1 MNVQQSKYNSVLIVY
16 DCDSQ
21 IFHNINAAKELL
33 AIKGDT
39 CSVDQLL
46 NCNDFLNRKDSEI
59 FRSKLADASTSD
71 EPYVTYMKSLVKSA
85 ERKNIFCQIGFV
97 CAEPKR
103 SVAVI
108 FTFMNAFNET
118 SVQKL
123 DQLTGINTRAAFVKE
138 ADLWLQGLSEEDL
151 MKTVMIYF
159 DVQRF
164 KIINEMF
171 GMTEGDRLL
180 IHIANVISES
190 VGENGIVCRIGS
202 DRFCLLTKTIIRD
215 IPEFIE
221 NLFEN
226 ISSYPLSFEI
236 ACNAGI
242 YLFNGKRRA
251 ADSAIG
257 RAIMAQSPIKGSY
270 TKRYNYY
277 TETLRSNLL
286 TEQEIT
292 GLMRAAL
299 EEEQFVICYQPQ
311 YNHSTGMLVGA
322 EALVRWKHPEKG
334 LISPG
339 VFIPV
344 FEKNGFITALDLY
357 VFDRVCHYIRKCLDE
372 NIHIVPISVNLTRY
386 DIFSQDFIE
395 KLEESRSKN
404 DVPSKYIR
412 IEITESAALGNSQF
426 INVAVRKLHSY
437 GYIVEMDDFGSGYS
451 SLNILK
457 DIDFDIIKLDMRFLQ
472 NENDESNRGGTILSS
487 VVRMVNWLGLP
498 VIAEGVEI
506 VEQADFLRSIGCNYI
521 QGYLYSRPLSEN
533 AYHKLLCSSA
543 GIGITAPEMRL
554 LDTMNAAN
562 FWSSDSME
570 TLIFSNFVGGAA
582 IFDYHDGKTE
592 ILRVNKKYLQ
602 EISIN
607 LSETELVHADIMDW
621 FNEEGKQIYH
631 NMLELAIETE
641 DEQEAET
648 WRHIELSNCGGG
660 DICIRSTVRMI
671 GKSKNSY
678 LFYAMIR
685 NVTAEKNYYAD
696 ILDNEKRFR
705 IASEQV
711 DLYFWEYTVA
721 TKEMRSCSRCVKNL
735 GIPPFM
741 TNYPESAIEM
751 GIFPPETADMYRD
764 WHRQIDEGVEH
775 LEAVIPLT
783 SERIPFRV
791 RYTTEFDET
800 GRPIKAYASAA
811 LVVD

>member
-1 MNVQQSKYNSVLIVY
+1 MNVPQSKYNSVVIVY
-16 DCDSQ
+16 KCESHQ
-21 IFHNINAAKELL
+21 FHNLNSAKELL
-33 AIKGDT
+33 SVKGDT

-46 NCNDFLNRKDSEI
+46 SNDFLDRKDAES
-59 FRSKLADASTSD
+59 FRRKLAEASVSCK
-71 EPYVTYMKSLVKSA
+71 PYVSYMKSLVKSA
-85 ERKNIFCQIGFV
+85 EGKNVFCQIGFV
-97 CAEPKR
+97 CSEPKKN
-103 SVAVI
+103 VAVI
-108 FTFMNAFNET
+108 FTFMNAFNE
-118 SVQKL
+118 SAFQKL
-123 DQLTGINTRAAFVKE
+123 DQLTGIYTRAAFVKE
-138 ADLWLQGLSEEDL
+138 ADCWLEKLSEEDL

-171 GMTEGDRLL
+171 GMEEGDRLL
-180 IHIANVISES
+180 IHIADAIAKVVEN
-190 VGENGIVCRIGS
+190 NGIACRIGS
-202 DRFCLLTKTIIRD
+202 DRFCLITKTIIKD
-215 IPEFIE
+215 IPDFIE
-221 NLFEN
+221 NIFEN

-242 YLFNGKRRA
+242 YLFNGKLSP

-270 TKRYNYY
+270 TQRYNYY

-322 EALVRWKHPEKG
+322 EALVRWNHPEKG

-357 VFDRVCHYIRKCLDE
+357 VFDKVCQYIRKCMNE
-372 NIHIVPISVNLTRY
+372 GSHIVPISVNLTRY
-386 DIFSQDFIE
+386 DIFSPDFID
-395 KLEESRSKN
+395 KLEQSRMKYN
-404 DVPSKYIR
+404 VPSKYIR

-426 INVAVRKLHSY
+426 INEAVRKLHSY

-472 NENDESNRGGTILSS
+472 NENDTNNRGGTILSS

-521 QGYLYSRPLSEN
+521 QGYLYSRPLPEDE
-533 AYHKLLCSSA
+533 YHKLLCSGGSV
-543 GIGITAPEMRL
+543 GITAPQMRL

-592 ILRVNKKYLQ
+592 LLRVNKKYLQ
-602 EISIN
+602 EICMN
-607 LSETELVHADIMDW
+607 LSENEIVNTDIMDW
-621 FNEEGKQIYH
+621 FDEEGKNTYRS
-631 NMLELAIETE
+631 MLELAIETE

-648 WRHIELSNCGGG
+648 WRHLTSSICGED
-660 DICIRSTVRMI
+660 DICVRSTVRMI
-671 GKSKNSY
+671 GKSKNSC

-685 NVTAEKNYYAD
+685 NITAEKNYYSG
-696 ILDNEKRFR
+696 ILDTEKRFK

-711 DLYFWEYTVA
+711 DMYFWEYTVA
-721 TKEMRSCSRCVKNL
+721 TKEMRPCFRCMKNL
-735 GIPPFM
+735 GLPPLLK
-741 TNYPESAIEM
+741 NYPESAIEM
-751 GIFPPETADMYRD
+751 GIFPPEVADMYRD
-764 WHRQIDEGVEH
+764 WHKQIAEGVES

-783 SERIPFRV
+783 ADRIPFRV

-800 GRPIKAYASAA
+800 GRPVKAYASAT